1 MRSGGGRVAFDT
13 NLRLKLWPL
22 DEARAAIT
30 AALRLSDIALPSLDD
45 ARGLTGLDDTAA
57 NIAWFRDLGVP
68 LIALKCG
75 GDGMLLADAEGG
87 TWRLPGHRVDS
98 VDATGAGDC
107 FDGAFLAE
115 LARGVKPLDAAV
127 YANAAA
133 ALTTTGYGAVAPIPR
148 RRDVESFQIGRTHG

>member
-87 TWRLPGHRVDS
+87 TGR
-98 VDATGAGDC
+98 AGEHTS
-107 FDGAFLAE
+107 ALQS
-115 LARGVKPLDAAV
+115 LMRNS
-127 YANAAA
+127 YA
-133 ALTTTGYGAVAPIPR
+133 
-148 RRDVESFQIGRTHG
+148 